1 MAGMP
6 TADRRVTV
14 FSERDSHSTDLS
26 VSAAGPG
33 IHSEKL
39 KEVFEPFFTTKPKAR
54 AWACPLREPLSRPVA
69 GAYWHGTRRHAARC
83 FRVKLPLAAMSKSEE
98 PMLVARAG

>member
-6 TADRRVTV
+6 TADRRATV
-14 FSERDSHSTDLS
+14 FSERDSHSADLLCL
-26 VSAAGPG
+26 GYR
-33 IHSEKL
+33 
-39 KEVFEPFFTTKPKAR
+39 TTKPKAR

-69 GAYWHGTRRHAARC
+69 GAYWHGTTRHAARC